1 MKPFRSIGLLLS
13 WVLVLGSLSAA
24 WADDGALANADPT
37 ATRFKQNPLVTVE
50 SSSSLGGNVNGPT
63 LVRVPEWVKNPLG
76 KYYLYF
82 ANHKGRFIR
91 LAYADSISGP
101 WKIYEPG
108 VLNVADTAFF
118 RPQPDPPT
126 NPLYT
131 HVASPEIYIDQEH
144 RKIILWA
151 HGMWTDGKPWPAD
164 PTDIGKWLKDRGYAQ
179 YTQAFESEDGIHFQA
194 HSAITQESYLR
205 VFRYKGHYYGIA
217 RSGQLLRSKDAFS
230 SFLPGS
236 NPFQG
241 ASYEGKVRHVALLQ
255 RGKTLYVFFSAIG
268 DAPERIL
275 VSTIDLSGDWR
286 NWKASAPTEV
296 LASRENYEC
305 PNLPVIP
312 SHAGDAEKPVH
323 ELRDP
328 GIYVEKDRVFLL
340 YSICGEQGLAAA
352 ELSIPQTTKK

>member
-1 MKPFRSIGLLLS
+1 
-13 WVLVLGSLSAA
+13 
-24 WADDGALANADPT
+24 
-37 ATRFKQNPLVTVE
+37 
-50 SSSSLGGNVNGPT
+50 
-63 LVRVPEWVKNPLG
+63 VKNPLG

-91 LAYADSISGP
+91 LAYADAISGP

-151 HGMWTDGKPWPAD
+151 HGMWTDGKPWPSD
-164 PTDIGKWLKDRGYAQ
+164 PTDTGKWLKEHGYAQ
-179 YTQAFESEDGIHFQA
+179 YTQAFESKDGIHFQA
-194 HSAITQESYLR
+194 HSAITKESYLR
-205 VFRYKGHYYGIA
+205 VFRYEDYFYGIA
-217 RSGQLLRSKDAFS
+217 RSGRILRSKDAFS
-230 SFLPGS
+230 SFVAGP

-241 ASYEGKVRHVALLQ
+241 GPYEGRVRHVALL
-255 RGKTLYVFFSAIG
+255 RKENTLYVFFSAIG

-275 VSTIDLSGDWR
+275 VSTIDLGGDWSS
-286 NWKASAPTEV
+286 WKASSPTGV
-296 LASRENYEC
+296 LTSRESYEC
-305 PNLPVIP
+305 ADLPVIP
-312 SHAGDAEKPVH
+312 SRAGDAEKPVH

-328 GIYVEKDRVFLL
+328 GIYVENGRAFLI

-352 ELSIPQTTKK
+352 ELNVGQAFKSK